1 MKLEEVKSALGVV
14 TLELNKSTNA
24 DGTVNPDW
32 FRMWN
37 NETRVQ
43 ISIHK
48 DVVHAIQ
55 ANPNLTNLGLQSED
69 KISPTSNLPY
79 TNKRII
85 AYTEAE
91 ITL

>member
-1 MKLEEVKSALGVV
+1 MKLEEVKNALGVAI
-14 TLELNKSTNA
+14 LELNKSTNA

-48 DVVHAIQ
+48 DVVKAIQ
-55 ANPNLTNLGLQSED
+55 TNPNLTNLGLQSED

>member
-37 NETRVQ
+37 NEKRVQ

-48 DVVHAIQ
+48 DVVSAIQ
-55 ANPNLTNLGLQSED
+55 ANPSLSNLGIQSED
-69 KISPTSNLPY
+69 KTSPTSNLSY

-85 AYTEAE
+85 AYKEAE

>member
-1 MKLEEVKSALGVV
+1 MKLEEVKSALGVSI
-14 TLELNKSTNA
+14 LELNKSTNA

>member
-1 MKLEEVKSALGVV
+1 MKLAEVKSALGVV
-14 TLELNKSTNA
+14 TLELNRSTNA
-24 DGTVNPDW
+24 DVTVNQDW

-48 DVVHAIQ
+48 DVVKAIQ
-55 ANPNLTNLGLQSED
+55 ANPSLSNLGIQRED

>member
-1 MKLEEVKSALGVV
+1 M
-14 TLELNKSTNA
+14 NKSTNA

-48 DVVHAIQ
+48 DVVKAIQ
-55 ANPNLTNLGLQSED
+55 ANPKLSNLGIQSED
-69 KISPTSNLPY
+69 KISPISELSY

>member
-1 MKLEEVKSALGVV
+1 MNLAEVKSALGVAN
-14 TLELNKSTNA
+14 LELNKSTNA
-24 DGTVNPDW
+24 DGTVNPEW

-43 ISIHK
+43 VSIHR
-48 DVVHAIQ
+48 DVVNAIQ
-55 ANPNLTNLGLQSED
+55 ANPSLSNLGIQSED

>member
-1 MKLEEVKSALGVV
+1 MKLEEVKSALGV
-14 TLELNKSTNA
+14 TMLELNKSTNA

>member
-1 MKLEEVKSALGVV
+1 MKLEEVKNALGVV

>member
-1 MKLEEVKSALGVV
+1 MKLEEVKNALGVAI
-14 TLELNKSTNA
+14 LELNKSTNA

>member
-1 MKLEEVKSALGVV
+1 MNLAEVKNALGVAN
-14 TLELNKSTNA
+14 LELNKSTNA
-24 DGTVNPDW
+24 DGTVNPEW

-48 DVVHAIQ
+48 DVVNAIQ
-55 ANPNLTNLGLQSED
+55 ANPSLSNLGLQSED
-69 KISPTSNLPY
+69 KISPTSNLAY

-85 AYTEAE
+85 AHTEAE